1 MDQLSCSR
9 GGIPSCT
16 GRAFGVPF
24 QSGCRQ
30 RKACRQRP
38 IGTRCDAA
46 WTEVV
51 ASGLYTVSSNIQN
64 ASNVLATVSPSFLQP
79 TVNTLGSDL
88 ARTVALHPSWQGL
101 ARLTVRTALQC
112 MPCIFDTLPASEPCC
127 LCASSSTS
135 GPWQH
140 TVVWLMLP
148 SHQRRIDVSTG
159 AGHLVFLWD

>member
-16 GRAFGVPF
+16 GRAFGAPF
-24 QSGCRQ
+24 QSGCRL

-51 ASGLYTVSSNIQN
+51 ASGLYTVSNNIQN

-88 ARTVALHPSWQGL
+88 ARTIALHPSWQGL
-101 ARLTVRTALQC
+101 ARLTVRIALQYSAC
-112 MPCIFDTLPASEPCC
+112 HVNWTLCLHHNHAVCVQAAVCLVPGPA
-127 LCASSSTS
+127 T
-135 GPWQH
+135 
-140 TVVWLMLP
+140 
-148 SHQRRIDVSTG
+148 
-159 AGHLVFLWD
+159 